1 MEITK
6 SAWAAVGA
14 ALILAACGGGNGT
27 QTSKVTFSSLVSF
40 GDSLSDI
47 GTYKVGTVAALGGG
61 KYTINSATDKNW
73 TELIA
78 AQLSVATPCPAQ
90 TGLDGSA
97 GQGFS
102 VAVVNHAGC
111 TNYAQGGA
119 RVTNPVGPGNKLLG
133 GGNAILG
140 QLTTPV
146 VTQVANHLAAV
157 GGAFSGTELVTVMA
171 GGNDGIMA
179 AETYVGTMQAI
190 TAGAGGAAAAAAA
203 SPTLVT
209 NANTAMSTAGT
220 ELATLIKTQILAKG
234 AKYVLVVNLPNL
246 GVTPYATAE
255 EAKIAGSRAIIANFS
270 AAFNTALQTGLAG
283 TSNVQ
288 IVDAYTIITDQAANP
303 AQYALTNVT
312 TTACNLASPGNPLGT
327 SLVCSANNTN
337 TGDVSHYLF
346 ADSVHGTPY
355 AYKLL
360 AQLVSKDLAFAGW
373 L

>member
-1 MEITK
+1 MKLTK
-6 SAWAAVGA
+6 STWAAVGA
-14 ALILAACGGGNGT
+14 ALILAACGGGDGNGT

-40 GDSLSDI
+40 GDSLSDV
-47 GTYKVGTVAALGGG
+47 GTYKVGLIASAYGGG

-78 AQLSVATPCPAQ
+78 AQLALPAPCAAE
-90 TGLDGSA
+90 TGLDGSTFGTA
-97 GQGFS
+97 LTFYS
-102 VAVVNHAGC
+102 NC
-111 TNYAQGGA
+111 RNYAQGGS
-119 RVTNPVGPGNKLLG
+119 RVTNPIGIGNK
-133 GGNAILG
+133 NIPASAALG
-140 QLTTPV
+140 QLTIPV
-146 VTQVANHLAAV
+146 VTQVSRHLGVV

-179 AETYVGTMQAI
+179 AETYVGTMQFI

-203 SPTLVT
+203 SPSLVAT
-209 NANTAMSTAGT
+209 ANTTMTTAGT
-220 ELATLIKTQILAKG
+220 ELAALIKTQILAKG

-270 AAFNTALQTGLAG
+270 AAFNTALQAGLAG
-283 TSNVQ
+283 TSNVK
-288 IVDAYTIITDQAANP
+288 IVDAYTIITDQVANP
-303 AQYALTNVT
+303 AQYALTNAT
-312 TTACNLASPGNPLGT
+312 SPACNLASPGNPLGS
-327 SLVCSANNTN
+327 SLVCSAANTN
-337 TGDVSHYLF
+337 AGDVSHYLF